1 MLGGRFLS
9 RSGNWPP
16 PADRVA
22 FYAARHGLKSMNKNE
37 EGHVR
42 PPSRVLARPICAVKA
57 VFFNVKVSALHFCH
71 SKSYFHDLHFHPV
84 VTDPC
89 EKPEKAADR
98 RVSQIVVTQHIAATC
113 DLQTSVPRADF
124 LGGIRNR
131 KICPHI
137 PDFAVL
143 SHVFAI
149 IFTAVR
155 LAASKTSTLPGKAS
169 AIPRTSSRTCWV
181 RK

>member
-1 MLGGRFLS
+1 MWKEVKKSGKRTDIRYNHILS
-9 RSGNWPP
+9 DSGHGFN
-16 PADRVA
+16 RIR
-22 FYAARHGLKSMNKNE
+22 ARCCMC
-37 EGHVR
+37 
-42 PPSRVLARPICAVKA
+42 VLARPIRAVKA
-57 VFFNVKVSALHFCH
+57 VFFNIKVNALLFWL

-89 EKPEKAADR
+89 EKPEKAANR

-113 DLQTSVPRADF
+113 DLQTAVPRADF

-137 PDFAVL
+137 LDFAVL

-155 LAASKTSTLPGKAS
+155 LAASKTRTPSGKAS